1 MRAKLLLLSLIFTVS
16 VLALTACGS
25 SSDEGSSAKSSATA
39 TKADEGAF
47 PVTINHKYG
56 STTIKS
62 EPKRVVVA
70 GLREQDALL
79 ALGVIPVATTEWY
92 GKHPGAI
99 FPWAKTKLG
108 NAKVPTVLSSTD
120 GLQIEKIAAQ
130 RPDLILAVYSGMTKK
145 EYTAL
150 SKIAPVVGQPKGEVD
165 YGSSWQEETTITGKA
180 VGRNAKAAE
189 LVAQTEKLVAD
200 AAAAHPEFE
209 GKTAANVSDYQGIF
223 VYGPQ
228 DVRTRMLEDLGFSYP
243 QALRKAFPKD
253 FGGQLSDEKVDA
265 IDVDALIWF
274 ADGDRSVAKLKE
286 NGVYGKLAV
295 RKQGRDVFVLP
306 DDRVYEATSF
316 PSVLSMPTLL
326 QEMVPR
332 LVAAVDG
339 NPNTPTDQQIA
350 KTPAAAAIAAQEGT
364 FPAKAT
370 HRFGTTTVPK
380 RPERIVIV
388 GLTEQ
393 DTVLALGSKPIAT
406 TEWYGDHPGA
416 IWPWARSAMGATNP
430 KVLEA
435 TDGIPIEKVA
445 ALRPDLIIGTNSGM
459 KKKDYDKLS
468 RFAPTIAGVK
478 GGTDYFSPWDQQ
490 TLLIA
495 QALGKEE
502 AGRKLVAD
510 IKASYAKV
518 GAEHPEFAGKSAT
531 FSQGGF
537 YNGLIYVYPPGLNTE
552 FLSYLGF
559 DINPKLK
566 PLIKK
571 PGEQVEVSTER
582 LDVLDADVAVFATEE
597 PKAVKELLKVPTFAK
612 LPVVTKKRSVYT
624 NGTLAGAIYFM
635 TPLSLPY
642 VLEHLTPQLETA
654 VAGKAPQRVLPA
666 AS

>member
-1 MRAKLLLLSLIFTVS
+1 MRSKLLLLSLIFTVFAF
-16 VLALTACGS
+16 ALTACGS
-25 SSDEGSSAKSSATA
+25 SSDEGSSSNSSADA
-39 TKADEGAF
+39 AKADEGAF
-47 PVTINHKYG
+47 PVTIAHKHG

-79 ALGVIPVATTEWY
+79 ALGVVPVATTEWY

-99 FPWAKTKLG
+99 FPWAKDKLG
-108 NAKVPTVLSSTD
+108 DAKLPTVLSSTD

-150 SKIAPVVGQPKGEVD
+150 SKIAPVVGQPKGKVD

-180 VGRNAKAAE
+180 VGRTTKAAE
-189 LVAQTEKLVAD
+189 LVEETEKLIAD
-200 AAAAHPEFE
+200 AAAAHPEFK
-209 GKTAANVSDYQGIF
+209 GKTAANVTDYQGIY

-228 DVRTRMLEDLGFSYP
+228 DDRTRTLEGLGFTYP
-243 QALRKAFPKD
+243 EVLRDAFPKD
-253 FGGQLSDEKVDA
+253 FGGQLSDEKADA
-265 IDVDALIWF
+265 LDVDALIWF
-274 ADGDRSVAKLKE
+274 ADGDRSVAKLKTS
-286 NGVYGKLAV
+286 GVYSKLDV
-295 RKQGRDVFVLP
+295 RKEGRDVFVLEQ
-306 DDRVYEATSF
+306 DRVYDATSF

-326 QEMVPR
+326 KELVPR

-339 NPNTPTDQQIA
+339 NPNTPTDQQIVT
-350 KTPAAAAIAAQEGT
+350 TPAAADIAAQEGT
-364 FPAKAT
+364 FPTKAT
-370 HRFGTTTVPK
+370 HRFGTTTVPE

-393 DTVLALGSKPIAT
+393 DTVLALGYKPIAT
-406 TEWYGDHPGA
+406 TEWYGEHPGA
-416 IWPWARSAMGATNP
+416 IWPWARGAMGATNP

-459 KKKDYDKLS
+459 TKKDYDKLS

-490 TLLIA
+490 TELIA
-495 QALGKEE
+495 QALGKAD

-510 IKASYAKV
+510 IKASFAKA
-518 GAEHPEFAGKSAT
+518 GAEHPEFKGKTAT

-559 DINPKLK
+559 DINSKLT

-571 PGEQVEVSTER
+571 AGEQVTVSTEK
-582 LDVLDADVAVFATEE
+582 LDVLEADVAVFATEE
-597 PKAVKELLKVPTFAK
+597 PKAVKALLKVPTFRK
-612 LPVVTKKRSVYT
+612 LPVVSEKRSVYT
-624 NGTLAGAIYFM
+624 DGTLAGAIYFM

-642 VLEHLTPQLETA
+642 VLENLTPQLAAA
-654 VAGKAPQRVLPA
+654 VAGKAPQRVLA
-666 AS
+666 GTS